1 MRLYLRWNELKLKL
15 ISISMGALSPLPLM
29 MSFADLIPFMLG
41 ASLSTVMFLGS
52 LSYRRRSE
60 NYRIGRKVEEQ
71 VEQILRACLPPSALL
86 ISDMKITYG
95 NIDFLILGE
104 DQILILEVKAGKLK
118 GKRLENTYNQIQRQ
132 IQEMKEIYPDKRIRA
147 FVINTTGKSFYYKD
161 LKIISIKE
169 LCHEIL
175 GLLHTA

>member
-1 MRLYLRWNELKLKL
+1 MRLYLRWNEWKFKL
-15 ISISMGALSPLPLM
+15 ISMSMLALSPFPLM
-29 MSFADLIPFMLG
+29 MSFLDLMPFMLG
-41 ASLSTVMFLGS
+41 ASLSTIMFIGS

-118 GKRLENTYNQIQRQ
+118 GKRLENTHKQVQRQ
-132 IQEMKEIYPDKRIRA
+132 IQEMKEIYPEKHVRA
-147 FVINTTGKSFYYKD
+147 LVINTTSKSFYYKD

-169 LCHEIL
+169 LCHEVL